1 MITKE
6 KQKELEELIKPM
18 LEWVRLNC
26 PPDTL
31 LILDVNGSQLV
42 NKMHRV
48 LNLEKEK
55 K

>member
-1 MITKE
+1 MLTKE

-18 LEWVRLNC
+18 LEWLNANA
-26 PPDTL
+26 PPETTL
-31 LILDVNGSQLV
+31 IIDASGSQLV
-42 NKMHRV
+42 NKWYRV